1 MGKSGDGEK
10 SGTAKYVIIAVI
22 LIIAI
27 CAVIILALGLGLG
40 LGLKKKDSTSSG
52 TAPLGAG
59 SAVYQRA
66 AVATDAAPCSIIGAD
81 ILRLGGS
88 AVDAAISASLCVG
101 VVNLHSTGI
110 GGGGFMIVYNKTTGE
125 SRALDFREK
134 APMNAS
140 TFMFNNTASSASR
153 YGKYIYD
160 DEMYL
165 YTKIL

>member
-1 MGKSGDGEK
+1 MGKSGDGGT
-10 SGTAKYVIIAVI
+10 SGAAKYIVIAVI

-27 CAVIILALGLGLG
+27 SAVIILALGLGLG
-40 LGLKKKDSTSSG
+40 LGLKKKDSSSG

-59 SAVYQRA
+59 SAVYQQA

-134 APMNAS
+134 APINAS

-153 YGKYIYD
+153 YGKYMIMKCIYRNI
-160 DEMYL
+160 M
-165 YTKIL
+165 III